1 VETTTIT
8 LLDILIFVGG
18 LVLGVALGAL
28 AKRSIGLVILLLIFI
43 AVAVYYGYLNTASLS
58 FTGIIQAIG
67 EAVWAVIQFIISG
80 LTVLSGNITPESVFS
95 FSTLLGF
102 VTGLAFPKAIR
113 PVRPVRAVGASRG
126 RYVRRVEEEERKRY
140 VREAD

>member
-1 VETTTIT
+1 METTTIT
-8 LLDILIFVGG
+8 LLDVLVFVGG

-28 AKRSIGLVILLLIFI
+28 AKRSVGLVILLLIFI
-43 AVAVYYGYLNTASLS
+43 AVAVYFGYLNTASLS

-95 FSTLLGF
+95 FGTLLGF

-113 PVRPVRAVGASRG
+113 PVRAVGASGG
-126 RYVRRVEEEERKRY
+126 RYVRRVKEEERKRY
-140 VREAD
+140 VREVED

>member
-1 VETTTIT
+1 METTAIT
-8 LLDILIFVGG
+8 LFDVLVFVGG

-95 FSTLLGF
+95 FGTLLGF

-113 PVRPVRAVGASRG
+113 PVRAVGASGG

>member
-8 LLDILIFVGG
+8 LLDILVFVGG

-28 AKRSIGLVILLLIFI
+28 AKRSIGLVILLLIFV

-67 EAVWAVIQFIISG
+67 EAVWAVIQFIVSG

-95 FSTLLGF
+95 FGTLLGF

-113 PVRPVRAVGASRG
+113 PVRAVGASG
-126 RYVRRVEEEERKRY
+126 GHYVRRVEEEERKRY

>member
-1 VETTTIT
+1 VETTAIT
-8 LLDILIFVGG
+8 LLDVLVFVGG

-102 VTGLAFPKAIR
+102 VTGLAFPKVI
-113 PVRPVRAVGASRG
+113 RPVRAVGASGG

>member
-1 VETTTIT
+1 METTAIT
-8 LLDILIFVGG
+8 LFDVLVFVGG

-28 AKRSIGLVILLLIFI
+28 AKRSIGLVILLLIFVAI
-43 AVAVYYGYLNTASLS
+43 AVYFGYLNTASLS

-95 FSTLLGF
+95 FGTLLGF

-113 PVRPVRAVGASRG
+113 PVRAVGASGG
-126 RYVRRVEEEERKRY
+126 RYVRRVEEERKRY
-140 VREAD
+140 VKEIED